1 MRANANARC
10 SRELSKLATE
20 IAASCEKAW
29 VELKRCDA
37 DTDKIYVESLEE
49 RCRMGWLFL
58 GKCRSDRS
66 TDTVEDLVWA
76 KVAAEEGMQIQQGDL
91 DVKAFHATVHQ
102 ALLQKGAQDDA
113 AAAD

>member
-1 MRANANARC
+1 M
-10 SRELSKLATE
+10 SKLATE

-66 TDTVEDLVWA
+66 TDTVETVEDLVWA

-102 ALLQKGAQDDA
+102 ALLQNGAQDDA
-113 AAAD
+113 VAAD